1 MANRPRRGDRQVAR
15 RTAKRVGRDQS
26 PSAVQRKSG
35 RPSGRPCGSP
45 DRPGADTD
53 ISTRVLYRD
62 SQIIVIDKPAGLPVH
77 GGPRAKDSI
86 ESMLGTLT
94 LGLSQP
100 PIPAHRLDHDTS
112 GCLILARND
121 RARRKLGRLFSS
133 GRIEKV
139 YWALVVGAPAASQGR
154 IELPLRKLTSKAG
167 WRMVADPAGQSA
179 VTDYNVLGCAGGLA
193 WLELRPRTGRT
204 HQIRVH
210 CAALGCPIRNDPLY
224 GTAVGVEPLHLFAR
238 SVAIPFYEGRPPI
251 EVTAPPP
258 PHMQAALQAF
268 V

>member
-1 MANRPRRGDRQVAR
+1 MVRARG
-15 RTAKRVGRDQS
+15 TAKRGGRNRSLSVVHRKVGR
-26 PSAVQRKSG
+26 PAG
-35 RPSGRPCGSP
+35 RPY
-45 DRPGADTD
+45 ADSIESHSATD
-53 ISTRVLYRD
+53 LSTRVLYRD

-86 ESMLGTLT
+86 ESMLGALA

-100 PIPAHRLDHDTS
+100 PVPAHRLDHDTS

-139 YWALVVGAPAASQGR
+139 YWAVVVGAPAAAPG
-154 IELPLRKLTSKAG
+154 
-167 WRMVADPAGQSA
+167 RMVADPAGQSA
-179 VTDYNVLGCAGGLA
+179 STDYKILGRASGLA
-193 WLELRPRTGRT
+193 WLELRPHTGRT

-210 CAALGCPIRNDPLY
+210 CAALGCPILNDPLH
-224 GTAVGVEPLHLFAR
+224 GAKVGVEPLHLFAR
-238 SVAIPFYEGRPPI
+238 SVAIPFYEGRPSI
-251 EVTAPPP
+251 EVVAPPP
-258 PHMQAALQAF
+258 PHMRATLQSF

>member
-1 MANRPRRGDRQVAR
+1 
-15 RTAKRVGRDQS
+15 
-26 PSAVQRKSG
+26 
-35 RPSGRPCGSP
+35 
-45 DRPGADTD
+45 
-53 ISTRVLYRD
+53 VLYRD

-86 ESMLGTLT
+86 ESMLGALAF
-94 LGLSQP
+94 GLSQP
-100 PIPAHRLDHDTS
+100 PVPAHRLDHDTS

-139 YWALVVGAPAASQGR
+139 YWAVVVGAPAAAQGR
-154 IELPLRKLTSKAG
+154 LELPLRKITSKAG

-179 VTDYNVLGCAGGLA
+179 STDYKVLGRAGGLA
-193 WLELRPRTGRT
+193 WLELRPHTGRT

-210 CAALGCPIRNDPLY
+210 CAALGCPILNDPLY

-251 EVTAPPP
+251 EVVAPPP
-258 PHMQAALQAF
+258 PHMQAMLQSF